1 MKHLQECYIMENLKR
16 PCIDRKFRTLLKQ
29 TFVAL
34 LYSLVIMSITMSLLI
49 YFFEDKCD
57 HHSNFLRIHHIIIAL
72 LIVFVFNNMNALF
85 LQLIQYLKIFPF
97 FLYSWQCVVIESL
110 LFSIFTYLT
119 LFLDI
124 GIPVTAINEILVFL
138 LPETIIL
145 LLIIVFKYAFKRK
158 YQLIEEEYTTS
169 FNSMSENQKYS
180 YSKIVDTALGLIIPS
195 TSVLIFLTLLL

>member
-1 MKHLQECYIMENLKR
+1 
-16 PCIDRKFRTLLKQ
+16 
-29 TFVAL
+29 
-34 LYSLVIMSITMSLLI
+34 
-49 YFFEDKCD
+49 
-57 HHSNFLRIHHIIIAL
+57 
-72 LIVFVFNNMNALF
+72 MNALF